1 MKTLMRTALFFLT
14 FAIFPVSLSYAA
26 EGATSWDGGDEEK
39 VYSVEEAKGMIDALP
54 TAGDAIKGEVKQ
66 NASDEYYDIHGR
78 QLAYREN
85 AKELRDSLDAR
96 REIFEKP
103 RLDVIDR
110 HRDVVGKVYAA
121 EMAAYQEKTSE
132 GDDTIM
138 VISDD
143 IIKNNEKTVAVKSDV
158 VEDSTAVEVIEKT
171 IPVKEGDDP
180 SVRRKVVMP
189 DNAPDFDPSNL

>member
-1 MKTLMRTALFFLT
+1 MKILMCLASFFLIC
-14 FAIFPVSLSYAA
+14 AIFPISISYADD
-26 EGATSWDGGDEEK
+26 TSWDGGDEEK
-39 VYSVEEAKGMIDALP
+39 IYTVEEVKGMIDALP
-54 TAGDAIKGEVKQ
+54 TAGDAMKGEVKQ

-85 AKELRDSLDAR
+85 AKELRASLDSR

-110 HRDVVGKVYAA
+110 HRDVVEKVYVA
-121 EMAAYQEKTSE
+121 EMAAYQELISE
-132 GDDTIM
+132 EDDMIM

-158 VEDSTAVEVIEKT
+158 VEDDSAVEVIEKT
-171 IPVKEGDDP
+171 IPAKEGEDS

-189 DNAPDFDPSNL
+189 SNAPDFDPSNL